1 MVGNLNFNGTLIT
14 LKYAFDPIELGH
26 TRHIDLSKALIQRPI
41 HHFTPQMVLH
51 INPFLP
57 ILGIIGLHIH
67 KGCPQSG
74 KFHHHPVGPYLYK
87 AIEAFMQLNLQSKK

>member
-57 ILGIIGLHIH
+57 ILGIIER
-67 KGCPQSG
+67 P
-74 KFHHHPVGPYLYK
+74 K
-87 AIEAFMQLNLQSKK
+87 ALPESISASVTQPAE